1 MLPAEKAPVSDGKGA
16 LFRDYGQQARL
27 RTQATSMGPSNRAS
41 ALVLHMNST
50 AREVRSAAGVDPV
63 AKNDGAECVVDTPT
77 PYSSLETADSTY
89 QEVGRL
95 LQFVGRAV

>member
-1 MLPAEKAPVSDGKGA
+1 
-16 LFRDYGQQARL
+16 
-27 RTQATSMGPSNRAS
+27 MGPSNRAS

-50 AREVRSAAGVDPV
+50 AREVRTAAGVDPV